1 MLMCYHLSLVQN
13 LNYLQKRFGAEFE
26 DDGSYEPSYHMAAFS
41 SPQHAVITGEAPL
54 RIRLLEWGLIPR
66 WVRSEEQASDVR
78 RGTFNAKAE
87 TVLRK
92 PSFRSS
98 IMDRRCLVLADG
110 FFEWRQAGG
119 KKYPYYIRL
128 KGADAFAIA
137 GIWDEWKSGGGARRT
152 FSLLTTEAN
161 PMMARIHNTK
171 KRMPAMLRRE
181 DERRW
186 LEKGLGADDI
196 RSMLRPYDDKEMEA
210 WTVSRLITSKGNKNV
225 PAVIAPFIYRELEA
239 VQERLF

>member
-1 MLMCYHLSLVQN
+1 
-13 LNYLQKRFGAEFE
+13 
-26 DDGSYEPSYHMAAFS
+26 
-41 SPQHAVITGEAPL
+41 
-54 RIRLLEWGLIPR
+54 
-66 WVRSEEQASDVR
+66 
-78 RGTFNAKAE
+78 
-87 TVLRK
+87 
-92 PSFRSS
+92 
-98 IMDRRCLVLADG
+98 
-110 FFEWRQAGG
+110 
-119 KKYPYYIRL
+119 
-128 KGADAFAIA
+128 
-137 GIWDEWKSGGGARRT
+137 
-152 FSLLTTEAN
+152 
-161 PMMARIHNTK
+161 MARIHNTK